1 VSKPFDATL
10 NALIDAHADD
20 WAAFLAARVG
30 LPPGPVTPIDT
41 DLSVTHQADRLFRVD
56 GPEPA
61 VLHLELESSGRLGIP
76 TELLRYNVAAHG
88 VTGLPV
94 LSVLVLLRPKATA
107 SDLSGELE
115 LRATGRV
122 YLTFRYTVV
131 RLWQE
136 AMEPLLNAGVGL
148 APLAMLTNEAE
159 ADLPAA
165 FHRFHERLR
174 QPDVTDTVREK
185 LLGSTFVLGGL
196 RYAEDRLLELYMSLH
211 NILEDSTTYQGI
223 MRRGE
228 ARGRQNTLL
237 AMARKKFG
245 PPTPQAEATLRS
257 VTDPSRL
264 ERMAE
269 RIFDATGWDD
279 LLATE

>member
-1 VSKPFDATL
+1 LSKPFDATL
-10 NALIDAHADD
+10 NAVIDAHADD

-30 LPPGPVTPIDT
+30 LPLGPVTPIDT
-41 DLSVTHQADRLFRVD
+41 DLSVTSQADRLFHID
-56 GPEPA
+56 GPAPA

-76 TELLRYNVAAHG
+76 TELLRYIVAAHG

-94 LSVLVLLRPKATA
+94 ESVLVLLRPKATA
-107 SDLSGELE
+107 TDLTGELE
-115 LRATGRV
+115 LRSAGRV
-122 YLTFRYTVV
+122 YLSFRYTVV

-136 AMEPLLNAGVGL
+136 PMEALLNAGVGL
-148 APLAMLTNEAE
+148 APLALLTNEAD

-165 FHRFHERLR
+165 FVRFDQRLR
-174 QPDVTDTVREK
+174 SPDVSDSVREK

-196 RYAEDRLLELYMSLH
+196 RYAEDRLLEVYMSLH

-223 MRRGE
+223 IRRGE
-228 ARGRQNTLL
+228 ARGRQSTLL
-237 AMARKKFG
+237 AQVRKRFG
-245 PPTPQAEATLRS
+245 PPTPQAEAALRA
-257 VTDPSRL
+257 VADLPRL

-269 RIFDATGWDD
+269 RIFDVTGWDD

>member
-1 VSKPFDATL
+1 MSKPFDATL
-10 NALIDAHADD
+10 NSLIDAHADD

-30 LPPGPVTPIDT
+30 LSLGPVTPIDT
-41 DLSVTHQADRLFRVD
+41 DLSVTHQADRLFRID

-107 SDLSGELE
+107 TDLTGELE
-115 LRATGRV
+115 LRAAGRP

-136 AMEPLLNAGVGL
+136 PMEPLLTAGVGL
-148 APLAMLTNEAE
+148 APLALLTNEAA

-165 FHRFHERLR
+165 FVRFERRLR
-174 QPDVTDTVREK
+174 
-185 LLGSTFVLGGL
+185 
-196 RYAEDRLLELYMSLH
+196 
-211 NILEDSTTYQGI
+211 
-223 MRRGE
+223 
-228 ARGRQNTLL
+228 
-237 AMARKKFG
+237 
-245 PPTPQAEATLRS
+245 
-257 VTDPSRL
+257 
-264 ERMAE
+264 
-269 RIFDATGWDD
+269 
-279 LLATE
+279 